1 MDIAEIIKSNKKNI
15 SDSSL
20 KAYTTSLN
28 KLHKLLN
35 NKGDIKNLDF
45 LDNFDNV
52 MKVLNEN
59 YKDTTKKNYLVAIIN
74 LIKNV
79 KGKELNEKYNAEMT
93 KLNDIV
99 QKNYDK
105 NNKTENQKKNWIEYE
120 EVLKLV
126 KKYKKDTERLF
137 TKPIEDLTNKQKDL
151 IQQYL
156 VLYLYSGIPFP
167 PLRNDFSNMKIVNK
181 DFKREEDK
189 NYFVV
194 QSRDFPF
201 FELNEYKTSK
211 KGGKKIIPVKDK
223 ELRRIIH
230 KWVKISKKDILLIN
244 PQSGTAMTENGITKY
259 LQKIFMNNLDKSI
272 SSSLLRSIYISHKYD
287 NKKMTIEDK
296 KELAEDMLHSKNMSE
311 TVYNKI

>member
-1 MDIAEIIKSNKKNI
+1 MNIAEIIKSNKKNI
-15 SDSSL
+15 SETSL

-28 KLHKLLN
+28 KLHKMVN
-35 NKGDIKNLDF
+35 GKGDIQNLDF
-45 LDNFDNV
+45 LDNFDKV
-52 MKVLNEN
+52 MKILNEN
-59 YKDTTKKNYLVAIIN
+59 YKDTTKKNYLVAIVN
-74 LIKNV
+74 LIKNI
-79 KGKELNEKYNAEMT
+79 KGKELNEKYNAEMM
-93 KLNDIV
+93 KLNDLV

-105 NNKTENQKKNWIEYE
+105 NKKNENQKKNWIEYE

-167 PLRNDFSNMKIVNK
+167 PLRNDFSNMKIVNR

-211 KGGKKIIPVKDK
+211 KSGKKIIPVKDK

-230 KWVKISKKDILLIN
+230 KWVKLSKNDTLLIN
-244 PQSGTAMTENGITKY
+244 PQSGTPMTENGLTKY

>member
-20 KAYTTSLN
+20 KAYITSLN

-35 NKGDIKNLDF
+35 NKGDIQNLDF

-59 YKDTTKKNYLVAIIN
+59 YKDTTKKNYLVAIVN

-79 KGKELNEKYNAEMT
+79 KGKELNEKYVNEMT

-105 NNKTENQKKNWIEYE
+105 NNKTENQKKNWIEYD

-181 DFKREEDK
+181 DFKREDDK

-211 KGGKKIIPVKDK
+211 KAGKKIIPVKDK

-230 KWVKISKKDILLIN
+230 KWVKISKNDILLIN
-244 PQSGTAMTENGITKY
+244 PQSGTPMTENGLTKY

-296 KELAEDMLHSKNMSE
+296 KDLAEDMLHSKNMSE